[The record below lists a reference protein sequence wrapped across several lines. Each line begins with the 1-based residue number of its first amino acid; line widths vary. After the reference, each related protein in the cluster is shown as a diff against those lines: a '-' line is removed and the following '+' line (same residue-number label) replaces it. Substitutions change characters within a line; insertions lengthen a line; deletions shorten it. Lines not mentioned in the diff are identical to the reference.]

1 MAGPGERRRR
11 EGWLVMIFLARQVMS
26 EERFPPVVLI
36 VHTVTA
42 PR

>member
-1 MAGPGERRRR
+1 MVSGEEER
-11 EGWLVMIFLARQVMS
+11 EMMIFLARQVMS
-26 EERFPPVVLI
+26 EERFPPVELI